1 MLSDLWRSLHSKSW
15 LVDGPLIVLAWWA
28 AFWLRFN
35 LSLPQPYFDQALRT
49 TPVALACM
57 AAGLL
62 LLRVP
67 RQSWRYVSL
76 ADLRLLAAGVALGAL
91 LATAVVLGWRIDGF
105 PRSVFLISA
114 MSGASLAWILVMI
127 KLLMSVTFDIFT

>member
-1 MLSDLWRSLHSKSW
+1 MPPQGARVLNDLGRSLRSKSW

-62 LLRVP
+62 LLRWV
-67 RQSWRYVSL
+67 L
-76 ADLRLLAAGVALGAL
+76 ARATPASC
-91 LATAVVLGWRIDGF
+91 ATACTK
-105 PRSVFLISA
+105 
-114 MSGASLAWILVMI
+114 SGV
-127 KLLMSVTFDIFT
+127 K